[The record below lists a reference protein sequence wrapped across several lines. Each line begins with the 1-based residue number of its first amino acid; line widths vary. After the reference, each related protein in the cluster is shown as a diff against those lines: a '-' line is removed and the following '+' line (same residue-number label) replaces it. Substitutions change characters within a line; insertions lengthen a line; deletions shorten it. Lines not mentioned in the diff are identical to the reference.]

1 MAEAA
6 GEVTGKDRRAQM
18 TVTMDPPRTFRR
30 VPLLPHQLL
39 SKITA
44 QRDLFV
50 LAHVGVPRID
60 PATWTLS
67 ITGLV
72 REPVTFS
79 FDRIRQ
85 MPKKQVEAFH
95 QCAGYP
101 SNPKIATRRVGNVV
115 WGGVDLKTLL
125 DELGVLPEA
134 RFLWSYGLD
143 SGEYEGVRSD
153 AYLKDCPLDRLER
166 GDVLLAYEIN
176 GEPLDAEHGFPL
188 RLLVPGFYGT
198 NSVKW
203 LSRLHL
209 ADRRAEGPFTTQLYN
224 DAVEGGT
231 RPVWQIAPESVIVNP
246 APAAQ
251 VGGQAVEIWGWA
263 WADGGVAAVEISTD
277 GGKSWAPAALDRP
290 NGRSWQKFRM
300 FWQAEGAGEAVLM
313 SRATGTQGAVQPLAD
328 WRNCVHAVHVSRTGG
343 A

>member
-1 MAEAA
+1 MDDVA
-6 GEVTGKDRRAQM
+6 GEKMHAQ
-18 TVTMDPPRTFRR
+18 TAVLMDPPRTFRR

-50 LAHVGVPRID
+50 LAHVGVPHVD
-60 PATWTLS
+60 VKTWTLS
-67 ITGLV
+67 ITGMV
-72 REPVTFS
+72 REPATFS
-79 FDRIRQ
+79 LDQIRQ
-85 MPKKQVEAFH
+85 MPKKQVEALH

-101 SNPKIATRRVGNVV
+101 SNPTIATRRIGNVV

-125 DELGVLPEA
+125 EGLGVLPEA

-143 SGEYEGVRSD
+143 SGEYDGIRSD
-153 AYLKDCPLDRLER
+153 LYLKDCPLDRLDH
-166 GDVLLAYEIN
+166 GDVLLAYEVN

-209 ADRRAEGPFTTQLYN
+209 AERRADGPFTTRLYN
-224 DAVEGGT
+224 DAIESGT
-231 RPVWQIAPESVIVNP
+231 RPVWQIAPESVIVSP
-246 APAAQ
+246 APGAQ
-251 VGGQAVEIWGWA
+251 IGGRAVEIWGWA

-277 GGKSWAPAALDRP
+277 GGQNWHPAELERPDGWA
-290 NGRSWQKFRM
+290 WQKFRTS
-300 FWQAEGAGEAVLM
+300 WQAEGAGEAVLM
-313 SRATGTQGAVQPLAD
+313 SRATGKQGAVQPLAD
-328 WRNCVHAVHVSRTGG
+328 WRNCIHAVPVSKLGRP
-343 A
+343 

>member
-1 MAEAA
+1 MADTA
-6 GEVTGKDRRAQM
+6 GQERRAQ
-18 TVTMDPPRTFRR
+18 TAIAMDPPRTFRR

-39 SKITA
+39 SRITA

-60 PATWTLS
+60 VKTWTLS
-67 ITGLV
+67 INGLV
-72 REPVTFS
+72 RERATLS
-79 FDRIRQ
+79 FDQIRQ

-125 DELGVLPEA
+125 GSLGVLPEA
-134 RFLWSYGLD
+134 RFLWSYGFD
-143 SGEYEGVRSD
+143 SGAYEGIRSD
-153 AYLKDCPLDRLER
+153 AYLKDCPLDRLEH

-176 GEPLDAEHGFPL
+176 GEPLDPEHGFPL

-209 ADRRAEGPFTTQLYN
+209 ADRRADGPFTTQLYN
-224 DAVEGGT
+224 DVIEGGT
-231 RPVWQIAPESVIVNP
+231 QPVWQIAPESVIVSP
-246 APAAQ
+246 APGAQ
-251 VGGQAVEIWGWA
+251 IGGQAVDIWGWA

-277 GGKSWAPAALDRP
+277 GGQNWRPVELDQP
-290 NGRSWQKFRM
+290 NGWSWQKFSVA
-300 FWQAEGAGEAVLM
+300 WQPEGAGEAVLM
-313 SRATGTQGAVQPLAD
+313 SRATGKQGAVQPLTD
-328 WRNCVHAVHVSRTGG
+328 WRNCVHAVPVSRLGR

>member
-1 MAEAA
+1 M
-6 GEVTGKDRRAQM
+6 
-18 TVTMDPPRTFRR
+18 
-30 VPLLPHQLL
+30 
-39 SKITA
+39 
-44 QRDLFV
+44 
-50 LAHVGVPRID
+50 
-60 PATWTLS
+60 
-67 ITGLV
+67 
-72 REPVTFS
+72 
-79 FDRIRQ
+79 
-85 MPKKQVEAFH
+85 
-95 QCAGYP
+95 
-101 SNPKIATRRVGNVV
+101 
-115 WGGVDLKTLL
+115 
-125 DELGVLPEA
+125 
-134 RFLWSYGLD
+134 
-143 SGEYEGVRSD
+143 
-153 AYLKDCPLDRLER
+153 KDCPLDRLER

-277 GGKSWAPAALDRP
+277 GGQSWAPAALDRP
-290 NGRSWQKFRM
+290 NGWSWQKFRAS
-300 FWQAEGAGEAVLM
+300 WQAEGAGEAVLM

-328 WRNCVHAVHVSRTGG
+328 WRNCVHAVPVSRTGG

>member
-1 MAEAA
+1 MADVA
-6 GEVTGKDRRAQM
+6 GQERHAQ
-18 TVTMDPPRTFRR
+18 TAIPMDPPRTFRR
-30 VPLLPHQLL
+30 VPLQPHQML
-39 SKITA
+39 SRVTA

-67 ITGLV
+67 VTGLV
-72 REPVTFS
+72 HEPATLTL
-79 FDRIRQ
+79 DQIRQ

-115 WGGVDLKTLL
+115 WGGVDLKTVL
-125 DELGVLPEA
+125 DSLGVLPDA

-143 SGEYEGVRSD
+143 CGEYDGIRAEP
-153 AYLKDCPLDRLER
+153 YLKDCPLDRLEH

-209 ADRRAEGPFTTQLYN
+209 AERRADGPFTTQLYN
-224 DAVEGGT
+224 DAVDGGT
-231 RPVWQIAPESVIVNP
+231 RPVWQVAPESVIVSP
-246 APAAQ
+246 SPDMQIGAHTI
-251 VGGQAVEIWGWA
+251 EIWGWA
-263 WADGGVAAVEISTD
+263 WADGGAATVEISTD
-277 GGKSWAPAALDRP
+277 GGQNWRPAELDQA
-290 NGRSWQKFRM
+290 NGWSWQKFRAS
-300 FWQAEGAGEAVLM
+300 WRAEGAGEAVLM
-313 SRATGTQGAVQPLAD
+313 SRATGARGLVQPLAD
-328 WRNCVHAVHVSRTGG
+328 WRNCVHVVRVVKTGR

>member
-1 MAEAA
+1 MDDVA
-6 GEVTGKDRRAQM
+6 GQKSRAQM
-18 TVTMDPPRTFRR
+18 AVTMDPPRTFRR

-39 SKITA
+39 SKVTA

-60 PATWTLS
+60 VKTWELS
-67 ITGLV
+67 VTGLV
-72 REPVTFS
+72 RDNATFT

-95 QCAGYP
+95 ECAGYP

-115 WGGVDLKTLL
+115 WGGVDLKIFL
-125 DELGVLPEA
+125 DALGVLPEA

-143 SGEYEGVRSD
+143 SGEYDGVRSD
-153 AYLKDCPLDRLER
+153 LYLKDCPLDRLDH

-188 RLLVPGFYGT
+188 RLLIPGFYGT

-209 ADRRAEGPFTTQLYN
+209 ARERADGPFTTQLYN
-224 DAVEGGT
+224 DAIDGGT
-231 RPVWQIAPESVIVNP
+231 RPVWQIAPESVIVSP
-246 APAAQ
+246 APDAQ
-251 VGGQAVEIWGWA
+251 IGVHAVEIWGWA
-263 WADGGVAAVEISTD
+263 WADDGVTAVEISTD
-277 GGKSWAPAALDRP
+277 GGQTWGAAELDRP
-290 NGRSWQKFRM
+290 NGWSWQKFRAA
-300 FWQAEGAGEAVLM
+300 WQPEGAGEAVLM
-313 SRATGTQGAVQPLAD
+313 SRATGKQGTQPLAD
-328 WRNCVHAVHVSRTGG
+328 WRNCVHAVPVVKIGRP
-343 A
+343 

>member
-1 MAEAA
+1 MAEVA
-6 GEVTGKDRRAQM
+6 GEVTGKERSAQT

-72 REPVTFS
+72 RERVTFS
-79 FDRIRQ
+79 FDQIRQ

-125 DELGVLPEA
+125 DSSACCPRRV
-134 RFLWSYGLD
+134 F
-143 SGEYEGVRSD
+143 SGRMGSIP
-153 AYLKDCPLDRLER
+153 ANTK
-166 GDVLLAYEIN
+166 A
-176 GEPLDAEHGFPL
+176 
-188 RLLVPGFYGT
+188 
-198 NSVKW
+198 SVQT
-203 LSRLHL
+203 L
-209 ADRRAEGPFTTQLYN
+209 
-224 DAVEGGT
+224 
-231 RPVWQIAPESVIVNP
+231 I
-246 APAAQ
+246 
-251 VGGQAVEIWGWA
+251 
-263 WADGGVAAVEISTD
+263 
-277 GGKSWAPAALDRP
+277 
-290 NGRSWQKFRM
+290 
-300 FWQAEGAGEAVLM
+300 
-313 SRATGTQGAVQPLAD
+313 
-328 WRNCVHAVHVSRTGG
+328 
-343 A
+343 